1 MSRLW
6 AAASARIRRLTA
18 VSSATE
24 SETSSPSWSS
34 RCTPRSEAVS
44 NWLMKSAVEMS
55 VLDGHAVGEHRGAAD
70 AVAVDDGDRGTEVGG
85 DEGGLVA
92 TGSAAEDDD

>member
-1 MSRLW
+1 MSRDW
-6 AAASARIRRLTA
+6 AAASARMRRFTA

-55 VLDGHAVGEHRGAAD
+55 VLEGTQSVSTAAPPTPSRSTTVT
-70 AVAVDDGDRGTEVGG
+70 VAPRWA
-85 DEGGLVA
+85 A
-92 TGSAAEDDD
+92 TSAAS